1 MENTIEK
8 KVLAVVG
15 EKEIT
20 NHDVED
26 ALRSLDQYQAMQF
39 NSAEGKNR
47 LLNDLVNQELFYM
60 EAKDQNLHNDENFRK
75 EMQRVE
81 DNMLKQYSINRLLTN
96 ITLTDEEIQAYY
108 EANKQ
113 QFMNPETAKASHILV
128 ESEEEASD
136 LLNKINTGEMK
147 FEEAALQCS
156 QCPSKEVGGD
166 LGSFGRGQ
174 MVPEFEEAVFN
185 MNPGEVKGPVK
196 TEFGY
201 HLIKVEDRNQGGQA
215 SLDEVRAEIAKGL
228 TYQKQNEIYTNKVN
242 ELQAKYPVKFNG

>member
-1 MENTIEK
+1 MENTNEK
-8 KVLAVVG
+8 KILAVVG

-20 NHDVED
+20 NYDVED

-39 NSAEGKNR
+39 NSEEGRKR
-47 LLNDLVNQELFYM
+47 LLNDLVNQELLFM
-60 EAKDQNLHNDENFRK
+60 EAKEQNLHNDENFRK
-75 EMQRVE
+75 EMIRVE
-81 DNMLKQYSINRLLTN
+81 ENMLKQYSINKLLTN
-96 ITLTDEEIQAYY
+96 IHLTDEEVQAYY

-128 ESEEEASD
+128 ETEEEAHG

-147 FEEAALQCS
+147 FEEAASQYS

-166 LGSFGRGQ
+166 LGTFGRGQ

-185 MNPGEVKGPVK
+185 MNPGEVTGPVK

-201 HLIKVEDRNQGGQA
+201 HLIKVDERNQGGQA
-215 SLDEVRAEIAKGL
+215 SLDEVRAEITRGL
-228 TYQKQNEIYTNKVN
+228 TYQKQNQIYTDKVN
-242 ELQAKYPVKFNG
+242 ELKSKYPVKFNI